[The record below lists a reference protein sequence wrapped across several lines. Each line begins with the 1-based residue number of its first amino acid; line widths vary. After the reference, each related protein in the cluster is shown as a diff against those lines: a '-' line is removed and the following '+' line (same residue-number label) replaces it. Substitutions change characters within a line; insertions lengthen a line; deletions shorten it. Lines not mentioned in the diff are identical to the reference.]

1 MEMRLSRRT
10 LLLTGAASSVLGWGS
25 FADGQSFPT
34 KPLRWILGVPAGGG
48 LDIQARILAETMA
61 TVLGQPVI
69 VDNRPGASGAIA
81 AMAVAQSPLDGH
93 TLITFNVG
101 DYAWYPYVSAKPA
114 YNPAKDFDM
123 IAMLT
128 DVPFIMMSTAKIPVN
143 DAKEFVD
150 YVKTQPPGS
159 INYSSG
165 GTNSY
170 QHLMM
175 ELFSQQ
181 AGIKMTHIPYR
192 GGSQALTDLVAG
204 QNQVQFTVAAN
215 AAPFVTTGQLKA
227 LGVAFPERL
236 EAFPEIPTLVEQGFK
251 IDVPAW
257 AALATAA
264 GTPPAVIER
273 LNAAAMEAI
282 KAPAFVSKMREVGVI
297 IRGSTSQEAT
307 RYCHEQIIEWGVTLK
322 KLNIKSE

>member
-10 LLLTGAASSVLGWGS
+10 LLLTGTASSVLGWGT

-61 TVLGQPVI
+61 NVLGVPVI

-81 AMAVAQSPLDGH
+81 AMAVAQSPPDGH

-204 QNQVQFTVAAN
+204 QNHVQFTVAAN
-215 AAPFVTTGQLKA
+215 AAPFVTTGQLNA
-227 LGVAFPERL
+227 LGVAFPVRL
-236 EAFPEIPTLVEQGFK
+236 EAFPEIPTLVEQGYK

-264 GTPPAVIER
+264 GTPAAVIER
-273 LNAAAMEAI
+273 LNAAATDAI

-322 KLNIKSE
+322 RMNIKSE

>member
-1 MEMRLSRRT
+1 M
-10 LLLTGAASSVLGWGS
+10 LGRAT

-61 TVLGQPVI
+61 NVLGEPVI

-81 AMAVAQSPLDGH
+81 AMAVAQSPPDGH

-150 YVKTQPPGS
+150 YVKTRPPGS
-159 INYSSG
+159 IPQG
-165 GTNSY
+165 A
-170 QHLMM
+170 Q
-175 ELFSQQ
+175 
-181 AGIKMTHIPYR
+181 IHI
-192 GGSQALTDLVAG
+192 S
-204 QNQVQFTVAAN
+204 
-215 AAPFVTTGQLKA
+215 
-227 LGVAFPERL
+227 
-236 EAFPEIPTLVEQGFK
+236 I
-251 IDVPAW
+251 
-257 AALATAA
+257 
-264 GTPPAVIER
+264 
-273 LNAAAMEAI
+273 
-282 KAPAFVSKMREVGVI
+282 
-297 IRGSTSQEAT
+297 
-307 RYCHEQIIEWGVTLK
+307 
-322 KLNIKSE
+322 